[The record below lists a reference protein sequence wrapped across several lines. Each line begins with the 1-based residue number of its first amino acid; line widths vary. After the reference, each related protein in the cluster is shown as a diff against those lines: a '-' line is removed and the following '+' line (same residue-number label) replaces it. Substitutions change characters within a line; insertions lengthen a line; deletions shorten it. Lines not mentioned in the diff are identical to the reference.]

1 MTLFFDLKMIY
12 KTLNQNKDMSEE
24 ESDIEELKT
33 EEYVDFE
40 SLKKKIRHFVR
51 ERDWDKYHN
60 PKDIAI
66 AIAVEA
72 GELLELFQWM
82 KESEVAE
89 VKDNGQLMEKI
100 ESELADV
107 LNLCINMA
115 DRLDLDIG
123 RIVLN
128 KLKEAENKYP
138 KEKYKGKWE
147 KAV

>member
-1 MTLFFDLKMIY
+1 MNGEDTFEA
-12 KTLNQNKDMSEE
+12 EE
-24 ESDIEELKT
+24 TPELKKD
-33 EEYVDFE
+33 EYVDFE
-40 SLKKKIRHFVR
+40 SLKKRIRHFVR
-51 ERDWDKYHN
+51 ERDWEKYHN
-60 PKDIAI
+60 PKDIAV

-89 VKDNGQLMEKI
+89 VKSNGQLMERI
-100 ESELADV
+100 EGELADV

-128 KLKEAENKYP
+128 KLKEAERKYP
-138 KEKYKGKWE
+138 KEKYRGAWKKYNS
-147 KAV
+147 V

>member
-1 MTLFFDLKMIY
+1 MNGEDSFEA
-12 KTLNQNKDMSEE
+12 EE
-24 ESDIEELKT
+24 TPELRT

-82 KESEVAE
+82 KESEVAD

-123 RIVLN
+123 GIVLN
-128 KLKEAENKYP
+128 KLKEAEKKYP

>member
-1 MTLFFDLKMIY
+1 
-12 KTLNQNKDMSEE
+12 MSEE